1 MTRMRWKMAIC
12 ALAALGA
19 CVEYEHQPRYDVPG
33 GDEERGELLIA
44 AYGCGSCHIIP
55 GISGADGVVGPP
67 LDDWASRQWIAGN
80 LWNEPANLIA
90 WLHDPQAIEPGTAMP
105 SQGVTEVEAAHMAA
119 YLYTLGAPALGPP
132 HLVPL
137 DWLEAIGHVR
147 RTGPND

>member
-1 MTRMRWKMAIC
+1 MTTLLRWV
-12 ALAALGA
+12 ALGA
-19 CVEYEHQPRYDVPG
+19 LPALVACAEHEHQPRYEIPG
-33 GDEERGELLIA
+33 ADAERGELLIA

-67 LDDWASRQWIAGN
+67 LTDWASRQWIAGN
-80 LWNEPANLIA
+80 LWNEPVNLIA

-105 SQGVTEVEAAHMAA
+105 TQGVTELEAAHMAA
-119 YLYTLGAPALGPP
+119 YLYSLGAPALGPP

-137 DWLEAIGHVR
+137 DWLERIGHVR